1 MSRRTQTVKKPEFEF
16 RGQFTNLFLGYKD
29 GIKYTVSKPVPCRRL
44 GRGLLY
50 LFAASFPGAAAV
62 SLPCDGFPLPPGEG
76 RGEGNGHG
84 EQRLSS
90 SWGALVAMAVS
101 RDHTQEVHHAS
112 GGTSPFAA
120 STR

>member
-62 SLPCDGFPLPPGEG
+62 SLPCDGSAAGSHQGLGYRTPAAVHRSGEG
-76 RGEGNGHG
+76 GGAEIVHRFGSAAGQRRGAAI
-84 EQRLSS
+84 RL
-90 SWGALVAMAVS
+90 
-101 RDHTQEVHHAS
+101 TC
-112 GGTSPFAA
+112 AA
-120 STR
+120 